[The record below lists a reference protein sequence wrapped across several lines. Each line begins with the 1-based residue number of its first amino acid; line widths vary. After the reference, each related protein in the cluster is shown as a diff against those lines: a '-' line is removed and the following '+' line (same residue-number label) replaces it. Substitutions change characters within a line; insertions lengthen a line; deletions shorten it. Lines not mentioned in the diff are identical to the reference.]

1 MAILETYE
9 QQPAE
14 RLDYDVYYR
23 NSPDGKEDLLDAGD
37 YLDDTKTTI
46 EVTPAGLTVT
56 QITLRAS
63 DRVKL
68 WVSGGT
74 SGTKYKVTL
83 TVTTD
88 LGRIKQDEVL
98 FKIRE
103 V

>member
-14 RLDYDVYYR
+14 KLDYDVYYR
-23 NSPDGKEDLLDAGD
+23 NSPDGTEDLLDAGD
-37 YLDDTKTTI
+37 YLDDTKTAVAVSP
-46 EVTPAGLTVT
+46 EGLTVAHAT
-56 QITLRAS
+56 RRAE

-74 SGTKYKVTL
+74 SGSKYKVTI

-88 LGRIKQDEVL
+88 LGRIKQDEVI
-98 FKIRE
+98 FKIKDI
-103 V
+103 